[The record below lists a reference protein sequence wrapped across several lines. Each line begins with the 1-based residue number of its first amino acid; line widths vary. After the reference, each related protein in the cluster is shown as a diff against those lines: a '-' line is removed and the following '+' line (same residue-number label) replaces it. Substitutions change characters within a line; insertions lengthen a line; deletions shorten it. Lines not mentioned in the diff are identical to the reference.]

1 MTETIF
7 NSDVQLK
14 TIVSDELSYI
24 AGIGADRLS
33 VSANNGVVTIS
44 GDTASLPERYAAK
57 QAAMRVFG
65 AKAVTDSMVVRIPDA
80 HKVKDTDIAEIAT
93 RMLDWAVDVPT
104 GTVKAS
110 AHDQVITLSGTV
122 ARQDQRDA
130 AARTVMY
137 LRGVTGIT
145 NTITLNAPAP
155 ASDAKAAIEAALRRS
170 AQFDSHT
177 ITVHVTGAEVAL
189 RGNVRSWNERRQAG
203 RIAWA
208 AAGVNNVKN
217 ELTFTS

>member
-33 VSANNGVVTIS
+33 VTASDGVVTIS
-44 GDTASLPERYAAK
+44 GDTASLPERHAAK

-65 AKAVTDSMVVRIPDA
+65 TKAVTDAMVVHIPDA
-80 HKVKDTDIAEIAT
+80 HEVKDTDIADMAN
-93 RMLDWAVDVPT
+93 RMLDWAVDVPA
-104 GTVKAS
+104 GAVKAS
-110 AHDQVITLSGTV
+110 AHDHMITLSGTV

-130 AARTVMY
+130 AARTVMF

-145 NTITLNAPAP
+145 NKITLNAPAP
-155 ASDAKAAIEAALRRS
+155 VSDVKAAIEAALRRS
-170 AQFDSHT
+170 AQFDAHT
-177 ITVHVTGAEVAL
+177 ITVHVAGADVTL
-189 RGNVRSWNERRQAG
+189 RGNVRSWNERRQAE

-208 AAGVNNVKN
+208 AAGVSNVKN
-217 ELTFTS
+217 ELVFTP